1 MKMLKVMFGTL
12 MLASILLVGNPDLA
26 GASHVPRC
34 GGQYDSR
41 SLFWRTVEPSV
52 DLVLAR
58 LPAGKRQVSGNI
70 VSLNYAVDDAGQ
82 LVNRTDFNRQWTY
95 IFGKDTSTGY
105 GRLVR
110 GNWAPGAESSFG
122 NSTRINRRNLSECI
136 VDGTVPAICLG
147 IPTSPIGSSNLGQ
160 HTGWKIFDKDSPD
173 PNSLNS
179 LRVGGRACL
188 TYRMMVSSNFDF
200 SKASNVKFPGLAS
213 APEGS
218 LPPND
223 HICEN
228 GRRTVNAGRSFST
241 RIVLGGGGQTTTS
254 GRIFNHFKDDMLTLD
269 CARFRVLN
277 EMHAMDPR
285 RDDLIRGV
293 WYRVEHEL
301 KLNRNFDASPGQP
314 SGSYSRI
321 WIYEERTGALVT
333 SFEKKNSF
341 RFEGTDYPLMPR
353 GAPDL
358 RIDGMFVSM
367 QYSSSNGD
375 TRDFATAVRG
385 FELYLQ

>member
-1 MKMLKVMFGTL
+1 MLKIILAVV
-12 MLASILLVGNPDLA
+12 MLAPILLVGSADLA
-26 GASHVPRC
+26 QATHVPRC

-41 SLFWRTVEPSV
+41 SLYWRTAGPSV
-52 DLVLAR
+52 DEVLAR
-58 LPAGKRQVSGNI
+58 LPADKRQVSGNM
-70 VSLNYAVDDAGQ
+70 VSLNYAVDANGK
-82 LVNRTDFNRQWTY
+82 LVNQANFYRQWNY

-110 GNWAPGAESSFG
+110 GNWAPGSGSSWG

-136 VDGTVPAICLG
+136 VDGSVPAICLG
-147 IPTSPIGSSNLGQ
+147 IPSSQIGSSSLGQ
-160 HTGWKIFDKDSPD
+160 HSGWTIFDKDSPD
-173 PNSLNS
+173 ARSLIN

-188 TYRMMVSSNFDF
+188 TYRLMVSSNFDF

-213 APEGS
+213 APQGV

-228 GRRTVNAGRSFST
+228 GERTINSGKSFST
-241 RIVLGGGGQTTTS
+241 RIVLGGGAQTTTS
-254 GRIFNHFKDDMLTLD
+254 GRIFNHFKDDMLILD
-269 CARFRVLN
+269 CRKFRVLN

-285 RDDLIRGV
+285 RNELGRGV

-301 KLNRNFDASPGQP
+301 KLNRNFDSSPGQL

-321 WIYEERTGALVT
+321 WIYDDRTGALVT

-341 RFEGTDYPLMPR
+341 RFEGADYPLMPR
-353 GAPDL
+353 GAPEA
-358 RIDGMFVSM
+358 RIDGLFVSM
-367 QYSSSNGD
+367 QYSSSNAD
-375 TRDFATAVRG
+375 TRDFTIAVRG
-385 FELYLQ
+385 FELYLK